1 MHTFAGYASAT
12 VAPVTGRWR
21 GAATPLNEKL
31 NPNLTAAS
39 LTFRAT

>member
-1 MHTFAGYASAT
+1 MLRMHLLVMHLLLAD
-12 VAPVTGRWR
+12 